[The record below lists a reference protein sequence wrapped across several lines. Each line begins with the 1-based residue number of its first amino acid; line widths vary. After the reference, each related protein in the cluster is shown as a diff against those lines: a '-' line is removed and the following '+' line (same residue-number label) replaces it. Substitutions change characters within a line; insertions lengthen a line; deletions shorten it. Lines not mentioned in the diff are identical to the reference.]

1 MFVGAMNLPTGIQKS
16 MDLVN
21 KQANFIEKTN
31 RRKNNN
37 NDTDQSIKSRRKAS
51 LNKGLY
57 ATKPPD
63 YEGISSSLR
72 TQLESSRK
80 TLNKKQVENE
90 KLLRSLSQEDG
101 KKASS
106 RGRMWK

>member
-1 MFVGAMNLPTGIQKS
+1 MNLPVEIQNS

-21 KQANFIEKTN
+21 KQADFIEKTN
-31 RRKNNN
+31 RKKNNN
-37 NDTDQSIKSRRKAS
+37 NDTDQSTKSRRKAS

-80 TLNKKQVENE
+80 TLNKKQIENE
-90 KLLRSLSQEDG
+90 KLLRSMSQEDG
-101 KKASS
+101 KKNNSK
-106 RGRMWK
+106 GRMWK